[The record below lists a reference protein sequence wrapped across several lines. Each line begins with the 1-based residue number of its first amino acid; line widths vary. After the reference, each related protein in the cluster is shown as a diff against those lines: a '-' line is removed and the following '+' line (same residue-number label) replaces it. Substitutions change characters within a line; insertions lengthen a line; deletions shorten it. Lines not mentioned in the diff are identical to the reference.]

1 MNIEFTVNPEISS
14 AGEVYEVS
22 REGERIGRI
31 WQRRA
36 SIDPANKWMWS
47 LLSLPGRALR
57 AADLPSGT
65 AATLE
70 DAKAHFEA
78 AVLRLSNRQSAA
90 EST

>member
-1 MNIEFTVNPEISS
+1 MDIEFTVNHEISS
-14 AGEVYEVS
+14 AGEVYEAN

-36 SIDPANKWMWS
+36 SIDPANKWVWS

-70 DAKAHFEA
+70 DAKAQFEA
-78 AVLRLSNRQSAA
+78 AVLRLGGGQTAA
-90 EST
+90 ESR